1 MLALAI
7 RTWLWVLFFCK
18 QLPFSYFT
26 TQFNPMRSIFL
37 ILLFVSSQFVKA
49 WSQRIDQIQETEV
62 LVIGGTASG
71 ICAGLQSSRL
81 GVKTIIAESTPW
93 LGGMLTAAGV
103 SAFDGNH
110 NMPAGIFGEFR
121 ARLYQHYGGSNKVST
136 GWVSN
141 TLFEPH
147 IGDSIFKAMAKNEK
161 YLQINFHYELLS
173 VKKEGNTIS
182 GVLFYDNQLQKN
194 ILIKAKRYIDATELG
209 DVLAA
214 ANIPYD
220 LGMESDV
227 VTKEQVNK
235 YGANDIVQD
244 ITYVAVLKDYGTP
257 QPLVERPKNYDSL
270 EFDASNLSFYK
281 DCTRTK
287 PPVDAIKMLNY
298 GKLPGNKYMLNWPIY
313 GNDIYLNVVE
323 KTPKERAALL
333 EIAKQQT
340 LRFVYFIQKDL
351 GFRNLALADDEFKT
365 KDKLAYYPYYRES
378 RRVKGLS
385 RMVVQHIATPFETE
399 RPLYRTGI
407 AVGDYPIDHHHKK
420 NPAAPQHLD
429 FFSVPSFNIPI
440 SCLIPE
446 NQDNIIIAE
455 KSISV
460 SNVVNGTTRLQPCVM
475 QIGQAAG
482 LLAAQSVKDDLAP
495 KKLSVRKLQNILLDA
510 NGYIMPYVDIKQN
523 SPYFKAVQRIGATG
537 LLKGVGV
544 PNGWANTTYFY
555 PEKNISFADF
565 VSTWKMKFEYPYNI
579 IEHDMTIEDAVNF
592 AAILNGKNRNEIL
605 PGFKTQWNTL
615 NLVDFDL
622 KRSIKRVELAAILN
636 EYDVFNQFNVDVFGF
651 YIK

>member
-1 MLALAI
+1 
-7 RTWLWVLFFCK
+7 
-18 QLPFSYFT
+18 
-26 TQFNPMRSIFL
+26 MRSIFL
-37 ILLFVSSQFVKA
+37 ILFFIPSLFQQA
-49 WSQRIDQIQETEV
+49 WSQSIDQIQETEV

-147 IGDSIFKAMAKNEK
+147 IGDSIFKAMAKSEK
-161 YLQINFHYELLS
+161 HLQVNYHYELLK
-173 VKKEGNTIS
+173 VNKVGNTIT
-182 GVLFYDNQLQKN
+182 GVLFYDNQQQKN
-194 ILIKAKRYIDATELG
+194 VLIKAKRYIDATELG

-214 ANIPYD
+214 AKIPYD
-220 LGMESDV
+220 LGMESND

-235 YGANDIVQD
+235 NGANDIVQD
-244 ITYVAVLKDYGTP
+244 ITYVAVLKDYGAP
-257 QPLVERPKNYDSL
+257 QPFIERPKNYDSL

-281 DCTRTK
+281 DSTRTK
-287 PPVDAIKMLNY
+287 PPVDAKKMLNY

-351 GFRNLALADDEFKT
+351 GFKNLALADDEFKT

-399 RPLYRTGI
+399 KPLYRTGI

-420 NPAAPQHLD
+420 NPSAPQHLD

-446 NQDNIIIAE
+446 NHDNIIIAE

-495 KKLSVRKLQNILLDA
+495 KNVSVRKLQNMLLEA
-510 NGYIMPYVDIKQN
+510 NGYIMPYVDVKQN

-544 PNGWANTTYFY
+544 PDGWANTTYFY
-555 PEKNISFADF
+555 PDKPVSFAEF
-565 VSTWKMKFEYPYNI
+565 VSVWKMKFDPPTTLT
-579 IEHDMTIEDAVNF
+579 EHNMTIEDAASF
-592 AAILNGKNRNEIL
+592 AAILSGKNMNEIL
-605 PGFKTQWNTL
+605 PGFKTHWNSL
-615 NLVDFDL
+615 NLSEFDL
-622 KRSIKRVELAAILN
+622 KRSVKRVELAAILN
-636 EYDVFNQFNVDVFGF
+636 EYDLFNQFNVDVFGF

>member
-1 MLALAI
+1 
-7 RTWLWVLFFCK
+7 
-18 QLPFSYFT
+18 
-26 TQFNPMRSIFL
+26 MRSIFL
-37 ILLFVSSQFVKA
+37 IILFVSSQFVQA
-49 WSQRIDQIQETEV
+49 WSQDIDLIQETEV

-147 IGDSIFKAMAKNEK
+147 IGDSIFKAMAGNEK
-161 YLQINFHYELLS
+161 HLQVYYQYDLKNVI
-173 VKKEGNTIS
+173 KEGNSIT
-182 GVLFYDNQLQKN
+182 GVLFYDHQQQKN

-209 DVLAA
+209 DVLAMA
-214 ANIPYD
+214 KIPYD
-220 LGMESDV
+220 LGMESNN
-227 VTKEQVNK
+227 VTKEQVNQ
-235 YGANDIVQD
+235 YGVNDIVQD
-244 ITYVAVLKDYGTP
+244 ITYVAVLKDYGMP
-257 QPLVERPKNYDSL
+257 QKLIDRPKNYDSL

-281 DCTRTK
+281 DSARTK

-313 GNDIYLNVVE
+313 GNDIYLNVIE
-323 KTPKERAALL
+323 KSPSERAELL

-351 GFRNLALADDEFKT
+351 GFKNLGLADDEFKT

-385 RMVVQHIATPFETE
+385 RMLVQHIATPFETE
-399 RPLYRTGI
+399 KPLYRTGI

-420 NPAAPQHLD
+420 NPLAPQHLD
-429 FFSVPSFNIPI
+429 FFSIPSFNIPI
-440 SCLIPE
+440 SVLIPE
-446 NQDNIIIAE
+446 NQDNMIIAE

-460 SNVVNGTTRLQPCVM
+460 SNVVNGSTRLQPCVM

-482 LLAAQSVKDDLAP
+482 LLAAQSVKDNIAP
-495 KKLSVRKLQNILLDA
+495 KNMSVRKLQNILLDA
-510 NGYIMPYVDIKQN
+510 NGYIMPYVDIKQS
-523 SPYFKAVQRIGATG
+523 SPYFKAVQKIGATG

-555 PEKNISFADF
+555 PDKPVSFADF
-565 VSTWKMKFEYPYNI
+565 VKTWSMKFKNPI
-579 IEHDMTIEDAVNF
+579 SLTEHDMTIEDAANF
-592 AAILNGKNRNEIL
+592 AAILSGKKVDEIL
-605 PGFKTQWNTL
+605 TSFKSHWDTL
-615 NLVDFDL
+615 SFTEFDL
-622 KRSIKRVELAAILN
+622 KRSIKRIELAAILN
-636 EYDVFNQFNVDVFGF
+636 EYDLFNQFNVDVFGF
-651 YIK
+651 YVK

>member
-1 MLALAI
+1 
-7 RTWLWVLFFCK
+7 
-18 QLPFSYFT
+18 
-26 TQFNPMRSIFL
+26 MRSIFL
-37 ILLFVSSQFVKA
+37 LLLFVSSQFVKA
-49 WSQRIDQIQETEV
+49 WSQDIDQIQETEV

-147 IGDSIFKAMAKNEK
+147 IGDSIFKAMAKSEK
-161 YLQINFHYELLS
+161 HLQIHYHYELLK
-173 VKKEGNTIS
+173 VNKEGNAIT
-182 GVLFYDNQLQKN
+182 GVLFYDNQQQKN

-209 DVLAA
+209 DVLALA
-214 ANIPYD
+214 KIPYD
-220 LGMESDV
+220 LGMESND

-235 YGANDIVQD
+235 NGANDIVQD

-257 QPLVERPKNYDSL
+257 QPFIERPKNYDSL

-281 DCTRTK
+281 DSARTK

-351 GFRNLALADDEFKT
+351 GFKNLTLADDEFKT

-399 RPLYRTGI
+399 KPLYRTGI

-420 NPAAPQHLD
+420 NPSAPQHLD
-429 FFSVPSFNIPI
+429 FFSVPSYNIPI
-440 SCLIPE
+440 SVLIPE

-482 LLAAQSVKDDLAP
+482 LLAAQSVKDNIVP
-495 KKLSVRKLQNILLDA
+495 KNVSVRKLQNILLDA
-510 NGYIMPYVDIKQN
+510 NGYIMPYVDIKQS
-523 SPYFKAVQRIGATG
+523 SPYFKAIQRIGATG

-555 PEKNISFADF
+555 PDKLVSFSDF
-565 VSTWKMKFEYPYNI
+565 ISTWKMKFDYQSNLN
-579 IEHDMTIEDAVNF
+579 EHDMTIEDVANF
-592 AAILNGKNRNEIL
+592 AAILSGKKLDEIL
-605 PGFKTQWNTL
+605 PIFKTQWNTL
-615 NLVDFDL
+615 SLTDFDL

-636 EYDVFNQFNVDVFGF
+636 EYDLFNQFNVDVFGF

>member
-1 MLALAI
+1 
-7 RTWLWVLFFCK
+7 
-18 QLPFSYFT
+18 
-26 TQFNPMRSIFL
+26 
-37 ILLFVSSQFVKA
+37 
-49 WSQRIDQIQETEV
+49 
-62 LVIGGTASG
+62 
-71 ICAGLQSSRL
+71 
-81 GVKTIIAESTPW
+81 
-93 LGGMLTAAGV
+93 
-103 SAFDGNH
+103 
-110 NMPAGIFGEFR
+110 
-121 ARLYQHYGGSNKVST
+121 
-136 GWVSN
+136 
-141 TLFEPH
+141 
-147 IGDSIFKAMAKNEK
+147 
-161 YLQINFHYELLS
+161 
-173 VKKEGNTIS
+173 
-182 GVLFYDNQLQKN
+182 
-194 ILIKAKRYIDATELG
+194 
-209 DVLAA
+209 
-214 ANIPYD
+214 
-220 LGMESDV
+220 
-227 VTKEQVNK
+227 
-235 YGANDIVQD
+235 
-244 ITYVAVLKDYGTP
+244 
-257 QPLVERPKNYDSL
+257 
-270 EFDASNLSFYK
+270 
-281 DCTRTK
+281 
-287 PPVDAIKMLNY
+287 MLNY

-323 KTPKERAALL
+323 KTTKERAALL

-605 PGFKTQWNTL
+605 PSFKTQWNTL

>member
-1 MLALAI
+1 
-7 RTWLWVLFFCK
+7 
-18 QLPFSYFT
+18 
-26 TQFNPMRSIFL
+26 MRSIFL
-37 ILLFVSSQFVKA
+37 ILLFVSSQFVKV
-49 WSQRIDQIQETEV
+49 WSQNIHQIQETEV

-220 LGMESDV
+220 LGMESNE

-281 DCTRTK
+281 DSTRTK

>member
-1 MLALAI
+1 
-7 RTWLWVLFFCK
+7 
-18 QLPFSYFT
+18 
-26 TQFNPMRSIFL
+26 MRSIFL
-37 ILLFVSSQFVKA
+37 LLLFVSSQFVKA
-49 WSQRIDQIQETEV
+49 WSQSIDQIQETEV

-147 IGDSIFKAMAKNEK
+147 IGDSIFKAMAKSEK
-161 YLQINFHYELLS
+161 HLQIHYHFELLE
-173 VKKEGNTIS
+173 VNKEGNAIS
-182 GVLFYDNQLQKN
+182 GVLFYDKQHQKN

-209 DVLAA
+209 DVLASA
-214 ANIPYD
+214 KIPYD
-220 LGMESDV
+220 LGMESND

-235 YGANDIVQD
+235 NGANDIVQD
-244 ITYVAVLKDYGTP
+244 ITYVAVLKDYGMP
-257 QPLVERPKNYDSL
+257 QPFIEKPKNYDSL

-281 DCTRTK
+281 DSARTK

-351 GFRNLALADDEFKT
+351 GFKNLALADDEFKT

-385 RMVVQHIATPFETE
+385 RMVVQHIATPFETDK
-399 RPLYRTGI
+399 PLYRTGI

-420 NPAAPQHLD
+420 NPSAPQHLD
-429 FFSVPSFNIPI
+429 FFSVPSYNIPI
-440 SCLIPE
+440 SVLIPE

-482 LLAAQSVKDDLAP
+482 LLAAQSVKDNIAP
-495 KKLSVRKLQNILLDA
+495 KNVAVRKLQNILLDA
-510 NGYIMPYVDIKQN
+510 NGYIMPYVDIKQS

-555 PEKNISFADF
+555 PDKPVSFADF
-565 VSTWKMKFEYPYNI
+565 VSTWKMKFDYQSNLN
-579 IEHDMTIEDAVNF
+579 EHDMTIEDVANF
-592 AAILNGKNRNEIL
+592 AAILSGKKLDEIL
-605 PGFKTQWNTL
+605 QTFKTQWNTL
-615 NLVDFDL
+615 SLTDFDL

-636 EYDVFNQFNVDVFGF
+636 EYDLFNQFNVDVFGF

>member
-1 MLALAI
+1 
-7 RTWLWVLFFCK
+7 
-18 QLPFSYFT
+18 
-26 TQFNPMRSIFL
+26 MRSIFL
-37 ILLFVSSQFVKA
+37 ILLFVSSQFVKV
-49 WSQRIDQIQETEV
+49 WSQNIHQIQETEV

-220 LGMESDV
+220 LGMESND

-281 DCTRTK
+281 DSTRTK

-592 AAILNGKNRNEIL
+592 ASILNGKNSNEIL
-605 PGFKTQWNTL
+605 PGFKTHWNTL

>member
-1 MLALAI
+1 
-7 RTWLWVLFFCK
+7 
-18 QLPFSYFT
+18 
-26 TQFNPMRSIFL
+26 MRSIFL
-37 ILLFVSSQFVKA
+37 ILLFLTSQFVNA
-49 WSQRIDQIQETEV
+49 WSQNIDQIQETEV

-161 YLQINFHYELLS
+161 YLQIHYHYELLS

-220 LGMESDV
+220 LGMESND

-281 DCTRTK
+281 DSTRTK

-565 VSTWKMKFEYPYNI
+565 VSTWKMKFEYPFNI

>member
-1 MLALAI
+1 
-7 RTWLWVLFFCK
+7 
-18 QLPFSYFT
+18 
-26 TQFNPMRSIFL
+26 MRSIFL

-49 WSQRIDQIQETEV
+49 WSQNIDQIQETEV

-121 ARLYQHYGGSNKVST
+121 ARLYQHYGGSNKLST

-161 YLQINFHYELLS
+161 YLQINYHYELLN

-214 ANIPYD
+214 AKIPYD
-220 LGMESDV
+220 LGMESND

-235 YGANDIVQD
+235 NGANDIVQD
-244 ITYVAVLKDYGTP
+244 ITYVAVLKDYGSP
-257 QPLVERPKNYDSL
+257 QPIIDRPKNYDSL

-281 DCTRTK
+281 DSTRTK

-385 RMVVQHIATPFETE
+385 RMVVQHIATPFKTE
-399 RPLYRTGI
+399 KPLYRTGI

-495 KKLSVRKLQNILLDA
+495 KNVSIRKLQNILLEA
-510 NGYIMPYVDIKQN
+510 NGYIMPYVDIKQS

-537 LLKGVGV
+537 LLKGVGI

-565 VSTWKMKFEYPYNI
+565 VNTWKMKFEYPFEI

-605 PGFKTQWNTL
+605 PSFKTYWNTL

-622 KRSIKRVELAAILN
+622 KRNIKRIELAAILN

>member
-1 MLALAI
+1 M
-7 RTWLWVLFFCK
+7 RT
-18 QLPFSYFT
+18 
-26 TQFNPMRSIFL
+26 IFL

-49 WSQRIDQIQETEV
+49 FSQAVDQIQETEV

-81 GVKTIIAESTPW
+81 GVETIIAESTPW

-121 ARLYQHYGGSNKVST
+121 SRLYQHYGGSNKVST

-147 IGDSIFKAMAKNEK
+147 IGDSIFKSMAVNEK
-161 YLQINFHYELLS
+161 HLQIHYYYELKN
-173 VKKEGNTIS
+173 VIKEENIIT
-182 GVLFYDNQLQKN
+182 GVLFYDNQQHKN

-214 ANIPYD
+214 AKIPYD
-220 LGMESDV
+220 LGMESNDI
-227 VTKEQVNK
+227 TKEQVNP

-257 QPLVERPKNYDSL
+257 QPLIERPKNYDSL

-281 DCTRTK
+281 DSSRIK

-313 GNDIYLNVVE
+313 GNDIYLNIIE
-323 KTPKERAALL
+323 KNPEERLAFLD
-333 EIAKQQT
+333 IAKQQT

-351 GFRNLALADDEFKT
+351 GFRNLSLADDEFKT
-365 KDKLAYYPYYRES
+365 KDKLAYYPYFRES

-385 RMVVQHIATPFETE
+385 RMLVQHIATPFETE
-399 RPLYRTGI
+399 KPLYRTGI

-420 NPAAPQHLD
+420 NKLAPQHLD
-429 FFSVPSFNIPI
+429 FFSVPSFNIPL

-446 NQDNIIIAE
+446 NHDNIIIAE

-482 LLAAQSVKDDLAP
+482 LLAAQSIKQNVAP
-495 KKLSVRKLQNILLDA
+495 RNVSVRNLQAILLEA

-523 SPYFKAVQRIGATG
+523 SPYFKAVQKIGATG

-555 PEKNISFADF
+555 PEKNVSFSEFIIA
-565 VSTWKMKFEYPYNI
+565 WKTKFTCSKKI
-579 IEHDMTIEDAVNF
+579 IEHEMTIEDAVNC
-592 AAILNGKNRNEIL
+592 AAQLSGKNLNEIL
-605 PGFKTQWNTL
+605 PGFKTTWDALKLSQFEL
-615 NLVDFDL
+615 N
-622 KRSIKRVELAAILN
+622 RNIKRFELAAILN
-636 EYDVFNQFNVDVFGF
+636 EYDVFNEFNVDIFGF
-651 YIK
+651 FIK

>member
-1 MLALAI
+1 
-7 RTWLWVLFFCK
+7 
-18 QLPFSYFT
+18 
-26 TQFNPMRSIFL
+26 MRSIFL
-37 ILLFVSSQFVKA
+37 ILLFVSIQYVKA
-49 WSQRIDQIQETEV
+49 WGQNIDQIQETEV

-220 LGMESDV
+220 LGMESNDV
-227 VTKEQVNK
+227 TREQVNK

-281 DCTRTK
+281 DSNRTK

-495 KKLSVRKLQNILLDA
+495 KKLSVRKLQNILLEA
-510 NGYIMPYVDIKQN
+510 NGYIMPYVDIKQS

-555 PEKNISFADF
+555 PDKPVSFSDF
-565 VSTWKMKFEYPYNI
+565 VSTWKMKFDYQSNL
-579 IEHDMTIEDAVNF
+579 IEHDMTIEDAANF
-592 AAILNGKNRNEIL
+592 AAILSGKKLDEIL
-605 PGFKTQWNTL
+605 PIFKTHWNTL
-615 NLVDFDL
+615 SLTDFDL

-636 EYDVFNQFNVDVFGF
+636 EYDLFNQFNVDVFGF

>member
-1 MLALAI
+1 
-7 RTWLWVLFFCK
+7 
-18 QLPFSYFT
+18 
-26 TQFNPMRSIFL
+26 MRSIFL
-37 ILLFVSSQFVKA
+37 ILLFVSSQFVNA
-49 WSQRIDQIQETEV
+49 WSQNIDQIQETEV

-161 YLQINFHYELLS
+161 YLQIHYHYELLS

-209 DVLAA
+209 DILAA

-220 LGMESDV
+220 LGMESND

-270 EFDASNLSFYK
+270 EFDASSLSFYK
-281 DCTRTK
+281 DSTRTM
-287 PPVDAIKMLNY
+287 PPVNAIKMLNY

-565 VSTWKMKFEYPYNI
+565 VSTWKMKFEYPFNI

-592 AAILNGKNRNEIL
+592 AAILNGKNRNELL
-605 PGFKTQWNTL
+605 PGFKTQWNAL

>member
-1 MLALAI
+1 
-7 RTWLWVLFFCK
+7 
-18 QLPFSYFT
+18 
-26 TQFNPMRSIFL
+26 MRSIFL

-49 WSQRIDQIQETEV
+49 WSQNIDQIQETEV

-121 ARLYQHYGGSNKVST
+121 AMLYQHYGGSNKVST

-182 GVLFYDNQLQKN
+182 GVLFYDNQQQKN

-209 DVLAA
+209 DVLALA
-214 ANIPYD
+214 KIPYD
-220 LGMESDV
+220 LGMESNDD
-227 VTKEQVNK
+227 TKEQVNK

-244 ITYVAVLKDYGTP
+244 ITYVAVLKDYGSP

-281 DCTRTK
+281 DSTRTK

-592 AAILNGKNRNEIL
+592 ASILNGKNRNEIL

>member
-1 MLALAI
+1 
-7 RTWLWVLFFCK
+7 
-18 QLPFSYFT
+18 
-26 TQFNPMRSIFL
+26 MRSIFL

-49 WSQRIDQIQETEV
+49 WSQSIDQIQETEV

-147 IGDSIFKAMAKNEK
+147 IGDSIFKAMAKSEK
-161 YLQINFHYELLS
+161 HLQINYHYEL
-173 VKKEGNTIS
+173 VKVNKEGNTII
-182 GVLFYDNQLQKN
+182 GVLFYDNQEQKN

-214 ANIPYD
+214 AKIPYD
-220 LGMESDV
+220 LGMESND
-227 VTKEQVNK
+227 VTKENVNK
-235 YGANDIVQD
+235 NGANDIVQD
-244 ITYVAVLKDYGTP
+244 ITYVAVLKDFGIP
-257 QPLVERPKNYDSL
+257 QPFIERPKNYDSL

-281 DCTRTK
+281 DSTRTK

-351 GFRNLALADDEFKT
+351 GFKNFALADDEFKT

-378 RRVKGLS
+378 RRVIGLS

-399 RPLYRTGI
+399 KPLYRTGI

-420 NPAAPQHLD
+420 NPSAPQHLD
-429 FFSVPSFNIPI
+429 FFSVPSFNIPL

-446 NQDNIIIAE
+446 NHDNIIIAE

-482 LLAAQSVKDDLAP
+482 LLAAQSIKDNLAP
-495 KKLSVRKLQNILLDA
+495 KNVSVRKLQNILLEA
-510 NGYIMPYVDIKQN
+510 NGYIMPYVDVKQS
-523 SPYFKAVQRIGATG
+523 SPYFKAVQRLGATG
-537 LLKGVGV
+537 LVKGEGV

-555 PEKNISFADF
+555 PDKTVSFADF
-565 VSTWKMKFEYPYNI
+565 VSVWKMKFDYPVKT
-579 IEHDMTIEDAVNF
+579 IENDMTIEDAANF
-592 AAILNGKNRNEIL
+592 AAILSGKNMNEIL
-605 PGFKTQWNTL
+605 PGFKTHWTSL
-615 NLVDFDL
+615 SLTDFNL
-622 KRSIKRVELAAILN
+622 KRSIKRVELASILN
-636 EYDVFNQFNVDVFGF
+636 EYDIFNQFNVDVFGF

>member
-1 MLALAI
+1 
-7 RTWLWVLFFCK
+7 
-18 QLPFSYFT
+18 
-26 TQFNPMRSIFL
+26 MRSIFL
-37 ILLFVSSQFVKA
+37 ILLFISSQFVKV
-49 WSQRIDQIQETEV
+49 WSQNIHQIQETEV

-110 NMPAGIFGEFR
+110 NMPAGIFVEFR

-220 LGMESDV
+220 LGMESND

-281 DCTRTK
+281 DSTRTK

-605 PGFKTQWNTL
+605 PGFKTHWNTL